1 MVARVGK
8 GNLPC
13 GNERGG
19 VDGEFRLSESR
30 QCLFVDGLA
39 PFAGQNGQ
47 CPEKGAMHYVISWL
61 KMGGGF

>member
-30 QCLFVDGLA
+30 QCLFVEALRRSLGKTA
-39 PFAGQNGQ
+39 NAQRRAR
-47 CPEKGAMHYVISWL
+47 CVM
-61 KMGGGF
+61 